1 MARGIDHGRKTA
13 GFKDQRLVG
22 RRESE
27 FRKIIW
33 PTRDD
38 LIKKTGTVTIVSI
51 VLGVII
57 AILDFLIQNGIDKL
71 LGLF

>member
-1 MARGIDHGRKTA
+1 MAEKQQVSKTKTWWEGVKA
-13 GFKDQRLVG
+13 
-22 RRESE
+22 EW
-27 FRKIIW
+27 RKIIW

-38 LIKKTGTVTIVSI
+38 LAKKTGTVAIVSI

-57 AILDFLIQNGIDKL
+57 AILDFLIQNGIDLL

>member
-1 MARGIDHGRKTA
+1 MANSDSNSKAKWFDGLKA
-13 GFKDQRLVG
+13 
-22 RRESE
+22 E

-33 PTRDD
+33 PNRDD

-57 AILDFLIQNGIDKL
+57 AILDFLIQNGIDVL

>member
-1 MARGIDHGRKTA
+1 MAEKQQVSKTRGWWEGVKA
-13 GFKDQRLVG
+13 
-22 RRESE
+22 E

-57 AILDFLIQNGIDKL
+57 AILDFLIQNGIDFL